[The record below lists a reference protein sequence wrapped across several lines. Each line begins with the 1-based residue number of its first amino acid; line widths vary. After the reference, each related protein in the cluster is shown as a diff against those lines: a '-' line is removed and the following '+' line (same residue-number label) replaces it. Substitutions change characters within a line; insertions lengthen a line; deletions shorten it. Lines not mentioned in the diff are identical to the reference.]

1 METLI
6 QLKSTRLQYVGVS
19 LRNPDTIGIAR
30 GVTALVGQ
38 NGSGK
43 SALTRIIEKGW
54 NFTTNSIS
62 SPLGRLTIKRIE
74 FSDIHTLT
82 GFKAQYYQQ
91 RFEASMND
99 DVPTVRE
106 IIGEQT
112 LSPAWAAISARLG
125 IDSLLDRKANYL
137 SSGELRKILV
147 ARTLSASLPDL
158 LILDN
163 PYIGLDA
170 RSRSVLD
177 DALRGIADEG
187 VSIILALCD
196 PGDIPDYTDT
206 VIPLAD
212 MTVGKPMTIGRGGAE
227 ALRRSVAPLF
237 SYAIDSN
244 KIPRAQ
250 QTQEHRAAT
259 EEIVRLD
266 RCRVCYGSSVIL
278 PEVSWTIKRGE
289 RWALCGPNGSGKST
303 LLSLIHADNPQV
315 YSNSVSVFGRRRGS
329 GESIWDVKRRIGYI
343 SPEMHLYFGG
353 GSSTVRE
360 IIARGLNDTVG
371 SFTRIDPQ
379 QFSKADRWIELLHL
393 EAIAGRRFNTLSC
406 GEQRMTLLARTFI
419 KNPELIILD
428 EPMHGL
434 DSCRKKAV
442 KSIIDSL
449 CTRDNSTLIY
459 VTHCPEERPES
470 ITRTLTLPPP

>member
-6 QLKSTRLQYVGVS
+6 QLKSTRLQYIGVS

-74 FSDIHTLT
+74 FSDIHSLT

-106 IIGEQT
+106 IIGEHT

-237 SYAIDSN
+237 SYAIDGN

-250 QTQEHRAAT
+250 QTQEHRAAA

-266 RCRVCYGSSVIL
+266 RCRVSYGSSVIL

-379 QFSKADRWIELLHL
+379 QFSRADRWIELLHL

-449 CTRDNSTLIY
+449 CARDNSTLIY
-459 VTHCPEERPES
+459 VTHCPDERPEC
-470 ITRTLTLPPP
+470 ITRTLTLPNH

>member
-1 METLI
+1 MENLI
-6 QLKSTRLQYVGVS
+6 QLKSPKLQYVGVS
-19 LRNPDTIGIAR
+19 LSNPHAIDIPQ

-43 SALTRIIEKGW
+43 SSLTHIIEKGW

-106 IIGEQT
+106 ILASET
-112 LSPAWAAISARLG
+112 HSPKWADISRRLG
-125 IDSLLDRKANYL
+125 VDTLLDRKANYL
-137 SSGELRKILV
+137 SSGELRKILI
-147 ARTLSASLPDL
+147 ARILSSCLPDV

-163 PYIGLDA
+163 PYIGLDSK
-170 RSRSVLD
+170 SRAVLD
-177 DALRGIADEG
+177 SALQGIAQEG

-196 PGDIPDYTDT
+196 PADIPDYTDT
-206 VIPLAD
+206 VIPVSD
-212 MTVGKPMTIGRGGAE
+212 MTVGKPVAAGRGGAQ
-227 ALRRSVAPLF
+227 ALRSAVAPIF
-237 SYAIDSN
+237 SYAIDGSR
-244 KIPRAQ
+244 IPRPTPCDDSQPSPA
-250 QTQEHRAAT
+250 
-259 EEIVRLD
+259 EIVRLD

-278 PEVSWTIKRGE
+278 PEVSWTINKGE
-289 RWALCGPNGSGKST
+289 RWALCGPNGCGKST

-315 YSNSVSVFGRRRGS
+315 YSNSVSVFGRRRGT

-353 GSSTVRE
+353 GASTVRE

-371 SFTRIDPQ
+371 NFTRIDARQ
-379 QFSKADRWIELLHL
+379 AAKADRWIELLHL
-393 EAIAGRRFNTLSC
+393 QAIADRRFNTLSC

-449 CTRDNSTLIY
+449 CTRDNTTLIY
-459 VTHCPEERPES
+459 VTHRPDERPEC
-470 ITRTLTLPPP
+470 ITRTLTLGQQ